1 MGKWFFNTTVVII
14 NNFEVWNR
22 ACTNNVPE
30 DNNNSTIYGIAYM
43 ESWYHAKS

>member
-1 MGKWFFNTTVVII
+1 MGTNGFGTVVII
-14 NNFEVWNR
+14 NNLKQKYGIER
-22 ACTNNVPE
+22 TNNVPE